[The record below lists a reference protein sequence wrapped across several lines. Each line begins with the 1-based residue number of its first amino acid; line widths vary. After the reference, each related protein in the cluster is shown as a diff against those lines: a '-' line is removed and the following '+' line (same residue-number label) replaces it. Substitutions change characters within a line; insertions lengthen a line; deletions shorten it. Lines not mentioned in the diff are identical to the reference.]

1 MEADLYE
8 EINGMIQLYLIRHSM
23 TAGNL
28 KKRYIGRTDESL
40 CPEGIVLLES
50 YIQKNIY
57 PEVQRVYVS
66 PMKRCMETA
75 KLIFKEN
82 FYEVEELRECD
93 FGIFENKNYKELSDC
108 PEYQAWIDSGG
119 TMTFP
124 EGEDPEEFRKRCVRG
139 FEKVIKEC
147 RHDQIKSVAVVAHGG
162 TIMSIMD
169 RYARDENGQ
178 PDGSYYD
185 YQVKNGEGYE
195 LIIADVPVWLYHP
208 VRMIGHLISGVEKII
223 RSLFPSGKTGERIGG
238 GLLVVI
244 VVAVSMAVPGGILY
258 LAYHI
263 SFYLG
268 LAVESFMC
276 YQILAT
282 KSLKVES
289 DRVYQEIQTGDIARA
304 RKAVSMI
311 VGRDTQNLTIEG
323 VTKAA
328 VETVAENTSDGVI
341 APLFYMVIGGALLGF
356 GYKAVNTMDSMVGY
370 KNEKYQYFG
379 TAAAKFD
386 DVVNYIPARLSAC
399 LMILASA
406 ITHMDWKNAK
416 KIFLRDRYNHKSPNS
431 AQTESVMA
439 GALDVQLAGDA
450 WYFGKLC
457 KKPTIGDAIREI
469 EPEDIRRSHT
479 LLYMTAVLALVVFE
493 VVKVLVCLWYFTVQ
507 V

>member
-1 MEADLYE
+1 
-8 EINGMIQLYLIRHSM
+8 
-23 TAGNL
+23 
-28 KKRYIGRTDESL
+28 
-40 CPEGIVLLES
+40 
-50 YIQKNIY
+50 
-57 PEVQRVYVS
+57 
-66 PMKRCMETA
+66 
-75 KLIFKEN
+75 
-82 FYEVEELRECD
+82 
-93 FGIFENKNYKELSDC
+93 
-108 PEYQAWIDSGG
+108 
-119 TMTFP
+119 
-124 EGEDPEEFRKRCVRG
+124 
-139 FEKVIKEC
+139 
-147 RHDQIKSVAVVAHGG
+147 
-162 TIMSIMD
+162 
-169 RYARDENGQ
+169 
-178 PDGSYYD
+178 
-185 YQVKNGEGYE
+185 
-195 LIIADVPVWLYHP
+195 
-208 VRMIGHLISGVEKII
+208 MIGHLISGVEKII

-244 VVAVSMAVPGGILY
+244 VVAVSIAVPGGILY

-386 DVVNYIPARLSAC
+386 DVVNYIPARLSAW

-431 AQTESVMA
+431 AQTES
-439 GALDVQLAGDA
+439 GDA

-457 KKPTIGDAIREI
+457 KKPMIGDAIREI

>member
-40 CPEGIVLLES
+40 CPEGIVLLKS

-124 EGEDPEEFRKRCVRG
+124 GGENPEEFRKRCVRG

-185 YQVKNGEGYE
+185 YQVKNGEGYDE
-195 LIIADVPVWLYHP
+195 LT
-208 VRMIGHLISGVEKII
+208 
-223 RSLFPSGKTGERIGG
+223 KTAQ
-238 GLLVVI
+238 VI
-244 VVAVSMAVPGGILY
+244 VDMLNTEAMTKVHVAFGTIVNEIKEVSRSYKEAKMAMDVGKI
-258 LAYHI
+258 
-263 SFYLG
+263 FYPD
-268 LAVESFMC
+268 
-276 YQILAT
+276 
-282 KSLKVES
+282 K
-289 DRVYQEIQTGDIARA
+289 
-304 RKAVSMI
+304 
-311 VGRDTQNLTIEG
+311 N
-323 VTKAA
+323 
-328 VETVAENTSDGVI
+328 VI
-341 APLFYMVIGGALLGF
+341 AYSRLGIGRLIYQLPLPLCKMFIKEIFDGRSPDEFDEETLQTINKFFENNLNVSETSRQLYIHR
-356 GYKAVNTMDSMVGY
+356 NTLVY
-370 KNEKYQYFG
+370 
-379 TAAAKFD
+379 
-386 DVVNYIPARLSAC
+386 RLDKLQKSTG
-399 LMILASA
+399 LDLRVFEDA
-406 ITHMDWKNAK
+406 ITF
-416 KIFLRDRYNHKSPNS
+416 KI
-431 AQTESVMA
+431 
-439 GALDVQLAGDA
+439 AL
-450 WYFGKLC
+450 
-457 KKPTIGDAIREI
+457 
-469 EPEDIRRSHT
+469 
-479 LLYMTAVLALVVFE
+479 M
-493 VVKVLVCLWYFTVQ
+493 VVKYMKYMESIEY
-507 V
+507 